1 MEVTMQRPSL
11 CTVGLV
17 AVVALWAGPAAAQV
31 ENGVQTGAAAGTP
44 ATEGFRA
51 SVPGDI
57 DFDDGTQPCNFVS
70 TVAITTEYSALGVVF
85 TGPGGNDGGAI
96 LDECGNFTATGYSPP
111 NFLAFNVNSSLS
123 NGGIP
128 RGPETLTFSQPVT
141 TVAIRGGHGS
151 SGSITLECFN
161 GAGATVGSQTV
172 AGTVALQP
180 LTVTASGQI
189 ASCRLSF
196 TGTVAVFD
204 DLTYDPPIPVELV
217 SFSVD

>member
-1 MEVTMQRPSL
+1 MRRLSL
-11 CTVGLV
+11 CAI
-17 AVVALWAGPAAAQV
+17 AVVVVLSAGMAAAQV
-31 ENGVQTGAAAGTP
+31 ENGVQTGATAGTP

-70 TVAITTEYSALGVVF
+70 TVALTTEYSALGVVF
-85 TGPGGNDGGAI
+85 SGPGGNDGGAI
-96 LDECGNFTATGYSPP
+96 LDQCGNFNATGFSPP

-128 RGPETLTFSQPVT
+128 RGPETLTFSQVINT
-141 TVAIRGGHGS
+141 MTINGGHGS
-151 SGSITLECFN
+151 SGTITLECFN
-161 GAGATVGSQTV
+161 GAGAPVGSQTV
-172 AGTVALQP
+172 TGTVALQP
-180 LTVTASGQI
+180 LTVTATGQI

-217 SFSVD
+217 SFSAE